1 MDEQTNWMH
10 LLAFKIPFPK
20 RIHGDIKINK
30 CVDLMLVLLLLD
42 LVDKISENGWNIY
55 ESYEINQTIQEIDFD
70 STFPNDLGRLTV
82 WRFGISK
89 YYH

>member
-1 MDEQTNWMH
+1 MH

-42 LVDKISENGWNIY
+42 LVDKISENG
-55 ESYEINQTIQEIDFD
+55 
-70 STFPNDLGRLTV
+70 
-82 WRFGISK
+82 
-89 YYH
+89 